1 MISSLNP
8 NTQQF
13 LNNLNQISDQM
24 NQAQTQVTTGLRVT
38 QVSDAPDVISTLLA
52 ARASLSST
60 QEISSNLGQ
69 FGTEVDAGEQAL
81 QSAVTL
87 FDQVQT
93 FGAEGNTSTSTA
105 AANSDLAQQ
114 VGSILQETVGLAN
127 TSVGGR
133 YIFAGDSDQQE
144 PYTFDGTQNPPVSAY
159 LGSAATRVAQHPD
172 GSTFAVSLTAQTIF
186 DSSDPT
192 NNVFTAMTNLQT
204 ALASNNSAAIQT
216 ANAGLS
222 QVGDYLNQ
230 QLAFYGNAQDEIT
243 QATNYG
249 QTQTV
254 QLQTQIANLQ
264 DADLTGSILQLNQS
278 QTQEQAA
285 LQSEAQ
291 IPRTTLFDFLG

>member
-8 NTQQF
+8 RTQQF
-13 LNNLNQISDQM
+13 LNNLNQISNQM

-60 QEISSNLGQ
+60 QDISSNLGQ

-93 FGAEGNTSTSTA
+93 LGAEGNTSTSTA

-114 VGSILQETVGLAN
+114 VGGILQETVGLAN

-133 YIFAGDSDQQE
+133 YIFSGDADQQAA
-144 PYTFDGTQNPPVSAY
+144 YTFDGTQNPPVSAY

-186 DSSDPT
+186 DSSDPST
-192 NNVFTAMTNLQT
+192 NVFSSIENLQT
-204 ALASNNSAAIQT
+204 ALNNNDTAAIQT
-216 ANAGLS
+216 AEGGLTKVA
-222 QVGDYLNQ
+222 QYLND
-230 QLAFYGNAQDEIT
+230 QLAFYGTT
-243 QATNYG
+243 QNKVAEATDYG
-249 QTQTV
+249 NT
-254 QLQTQIANLQ
+254 LQTQLQSQISNLQ
-264 DADLTGSILQLNQS
+264 DADMTAAIEELTQS
-278 QTQEQAA
+278 QTQQQAA
-285 LQSEAQ
+285 LESKAQ
-291 IPRTTLFDFLG
+291 IPHTTLFNFLG

>member
-1 MISSLNP
+1 MISSLSP

-13 LNNLNQISDQM
+13 LNNLNQISDQT

-60 QEISSNLGQ
+60 QDSSNRTIRDGS
-69 FGTEVDAGEQAL
+69 GCRRAG
-81 QSAVTL
+81 AVTL

-93 FGAEGNTSTSTA
+93 LGAEGNTSTSTA

-114 VGSILQETVGLAN
+114 VGSISQETVGLAN

-133 YIFAGDSDQQE
+133 YIFSGDSNRQAA
-144 PYTFDGTQNPPVSAY
+144 YTFDGTQIPSVSAY

-192 NNVFTAMTNLQT
+192 NSVFAAMTNLQT

-230 QLAFYGNAQDEIT
+230 QLAFYGNTQDEIT